1 MSKFLKSYISKSL
14 NPYNPKS
21 LKPYTPKSLNS
32 YISIIIPVKEINDYL
47 RKETIPAIL
56 SQTYKNFEII
66 ILPDKPTKEKFPKTK
81 IIPSWPKL
89 GPADK
94 RDLGAKKAKGEILA
108 FLDDDSYPDK
118 NWLKNAI
125 KIFTSKSLK
134 SYTSKPLNLYTS
146 KPLYFYTPKS
156 LNSSS
161 IAAVCGPALTPS
173 HNNIRQKVSGYVWS
187 TFFGSGG
194 AGSYRCAIK
203 PRREVDDFPTV
214 NFLVRKVDFWQ
225 VGGFS
230 SKFWPGE
237 DTKLCY
243 DLVYKLGKKIIYDP
257 KVLVY
262 HHRREI
268 FGPHLRQISRYA
280 LHRGYFA
287 RIMPKTSL
295 RIGYLLPTLFI
306 LGLVGGSVLIFVL
319 KVFQLW
325 GLAKIFGFIYFL
337 VIFLYVGGLIFTSWD
352 VYRQEKNWKVA
363 LLAAPAIFVT
373 HFVYGILFIK
383 GFLTPALKS
392 KYGR

>member
-1 MSKFLKSYISKSL
+1 MKKVF
-14 NPYNPKS
+14 
-21 LKPYTPKSLNS
+21 
-32 YISIIIPVKEINDYL
+32 ISIIIPVKEINDYL

-56 SQTYKNFEII
+56 RQSFQNFEII

-118 NWLKNAI
+118 DWLENAV
-125 KIFTSKSLK
+125 KI
-134 SYTSKPLNLYTS
+134 YTP
-146 KPLYFYTPKS
+146 KPLYPFY
-156 LNSSS
+156 

-173 HNNIRQKVSGYVWS
+173 HDNIRQKASGYVWS

-194 AGSYRCAIK
+194 AGSYRCTVK

-214 NFLVRKVDFWQ
+214 NFLVRKTDFWQ

-237 DTKLCY
+237 DTKLCH
-243 DLVYKLGKKIIYDP
+243 DLVYKLKKKIIYDP
-257 KVLVY
+257 RVLVY

-287 RIMPKTSL
+287 RILPKTSL
-295 RIGYLLPTLFI
+295 RIGYLLPTFFV
-306 LGLVGGSVLIFVL
+306 LGLVGGPILILVL
-319 KVFQLW
+319 KIFQFWSLV
-325 GLAKIFGFIYFL
+325 KIFSFVYFL
-337 VIFLYVGGLIFTSWD
+337 VIFLYLGGLVFTSWD

-363 LLAAPAIFVT
+363 LLVIPAIFTT
-373 HFVYGILFIK
+373 HFVYGVLFIK
-383 GFLTPALKS
+383 GFLTPFLKS